1 MKTEPCQVMLNTTPE
16 ITMSLVGEWCV
27 VCYDGEAYPGVV
39 QDVDEESVQ
48 VKTMSIIGVNRF
60 FWPLKEDI
68 LWYRHED
75 FLGLV
80 PEPKPVTKRHMMLD
94 VSVWNKVSSMMDER
108 MEV

>member
-1 MKTEPCQVMLNTTPE
+1 M
-16 ITMSLVGEWCV
+16 

-48 VKTMSIIGVNRF
+48 VKTMCIIGVNRF
-60 FWPLKEDI
+60 FWPLKDDI
-68 LWYRHED
+68 LWYRHEY

-94 VSVWNKVSSMMDER
+94 MSVWNEISSMMDER
-108 MEV
+108 MTSFCLLSGRFGINDMFVVFLSNC